1 MSYLLNKINSI
12 REFNTDISMRGNSI
26 TNLKNPVAPAD
37 ASTKEYVDS
46 CIAMQA
52 SQIPQALADPIDETH
67 LSNKRYVD
75 QVVNDAKTTIDN
87 QLLSSTRTTEVRLM
101 EMRDSL
107 ATAADAVITL
117 QSTAATT
124 SERLTA
130 LNSTATTTSAAVT
143 AAAAVRRYVKS
154 HVGLVPILIT
164 TNNKSGFTITS
175 SSYTETPVAN
185 LFIPYVATKTWMPT
199 VDSSLGAEA
208 WMKISCPFIVR
219 LHSFHVAGIHSET
232 VKKRH
237 SLTLTGSNG
246 VRVEGS
252 TTDIEYTIFHTDNAL
267 LNKDVSKFD
276 IETTES
282 YSIYKL
288 KIFSPEIVRPGLSY
302 WQLFE
307 VYPVV

>member
-52 SQIPQALADPIDETH
+52 SQIPQALADPIDEIH

-75 QVVNDAKTTIDN
+75 RVVNDAKTTIDN
-87 QLLSSTRTTEVRLM
+87 QLLSSTRTTEERLM

-107 ATAADAVITL
+107 ATASDAVITL

-124 SERLTA
+124 SERLAA
-130 LNSTATTTSAAVT
+130 LDSTAATTSAVVT
-143 AAAAVRRYVKS
+143 AAATVQRYVKS
-154 HVGLVPILIT
+154 HVGLVSILIT
-164 TNNKSGFTITS
+164 TNNKSGFTVTS
-175 SSYTETPVAN
+175 SSYTEHATAN
-185 LFIPYVATKTWMPT
+185 LFIPYVSNKTWLPS
-199 VDSSLGAEA
+199 VDSAPAAET
-208 WMKISCPFIVR
+208 WVKISCPFIVR

-232 VKKRH
+232 VKKQQ

-252 TTDIEYTIFHTDNAL
+252 TNDIECTI
-267 LNKDVSKFD
+267 
-276 IETTES
+276 
-282 YSIYKL
+282 
-288 KIFSPEIVRPGLSY
+288 
-302 WQLFE
+302 
-307 VYPVV
+307 